1 MMTRQQTE
9 DHYLNIENLRKAYK
23 DFLAVDDISLQIKKG
38 EFMTFL
44 GSSGSGK
51 STTLL
56 AIAGFL
62 EPTSGDILLS
72 GESIL
77 DKLPHQRNIGM
88 VFQQY
93 SLFPHMTIADNI
105 AFPLKM
111 RKLAKSEIQQRV
123 NDMLKLIELEGFGHR
138 KPNEL
143 SGGQQ
148 QRVAL
153 ARALVFQPDILLMD
167 EPLAALDKKLRETM
181 QLEIR
186 RLHSQL
192 GLTIIYVTHDQEEA
206 LKMSDRIAI
215 FNKGRIEQAG
225 TPLELYDRPRTR
237 FVAEFLGDSNLFQGQ
252 VMETSSEHT
261 VIANPQGQPIY
272 ASPES
277 GFRKGEQVVV
287 MVRPEKVE
295 IETNR
300 DKLSCANFM
309 EAKVVEAIFLGDN
322 YKYKLKSE
330 TDEIITVKKQIHMVG
345 EQMLAVGDKVFVTWE
360 PENAIVLAS

>member
-1 MMTRQQTE
+1 MTQQ
-9 DHYLNIENLRKAYK
+9 HAGNSYLDIVHLRKEYK
-23 DFLAVDDISLQIKKG
+23 DFVAVDDVSLKIRKG

-72 GESIL
+72 GQSIL
-77 DKLPHQRNIGM
+77 DKPPHQRNIGM

-93 SLFPHMTIADNI
+93 SLFPHMTIAENI
-105 AFPLKM
+105 AFPLQM
-111 RKLAKSEIQQRV
+111 RKMDKKEIQQRV
-123 NDMLKLIELEGFGHR
+123 NDMLKLIELEGFGQR
-138 KPNEL
+138 KPHEL

-206 LKMSDRIAI
+206 LKLSDRIAI
-215 FNKGRIEQAG
+215 FNKGRIEQTG
-225 TPLELYDRPRTR
+225 TPLDLYDRPSTR
-237 FVAEFLGDSNLFQGQ
+237 FVAEFLGDSNLFSGK
-252 VMETSSEHT
+252 VVETSARQT
-261 VIANPQGQPIY
+261 VIADSSGKPLY
-272 ASPES
+272 ASAEP
-277 GFRKGEQVVV
+277 GVKKGDQVVV
-287 MVRPEKVE
+287 MVRPEKVD
-295 IETNR
+295 IETNKDR
-300 DKLSCANFM
+300 LTTANCV

-322 YKYKLKSE
+322 YKYRLESDTRE
-330 TDEIITVKKQIHMVG
+330 TITVKKQIHMIG
-345 EQMLAVGDKVFVTWE
+345 EQVLSIGDKVYVTWE